1 MSYANDWFDPE
12 EPQKGATL
20 AACIIFGALLA
31 LMIGKAA
38 GLLN

>member
-12 EPQKGATL
+12 EPQKGATM
-20 AACIIFGALLA
+20 AATIVLALLLVL
-31 LMIGKAA
+31 LMGKAT